1 MQRSTRCSVLWACAI
16 LCVSSVTWTDASN
29 FETSCSNV
37 RCPNGQVCLR
47 RPGTSNHYCIR
58 VAVTASTNQTFIPGS
73 VEEEFGENERAR
85 SCPDPSQL
93 PRSCVQQCRLH
104 VDCQPNM
111 ACCSNGC
118 GRICAAVSHRVRKPG
133 SCPDTSQ
140 SLLSGPCQD
149 TCRSDGDCAGVDKC
163 CSHTVWL
170 ALLRAVLSL
179 AV

>member
-1 MQRSTRCSVLWACAI
+1 MLCALGMRIKCALSQWSSLPTEARNKHKQTRG
-16 LCVSSVTWTDASN
+16 CV
-29 FETSCSNV
+29 
-37 RCPNGQVCLR
+37 GI
-47 RPGTSNHYCIR
+47 PG

-118 GRICAAVSHRVRKPG
+118 GRICAAVSHRE
-133 SCPDTSQ
+133 
-140 SLLSGPCQD
+140 
-149 TCRSDGDCAGVDKC
+149 
-163 CSHTVWL
+163 
-170 ALLRAVLSL
+170 
-179 AV
+179 